1 MKITMEMI
9 QLTIDKRVIEVPVGT
24 TILEAATKLGI
35 RIPTLCHMK
44 LEDLNYEN
52 NPGACRI
59 CVVEVEGRRNLAPSC
74 KTTCTPGMVV
84 YTHTPRVINAR
95 RTVMELIL
103 SNHPG
108 ECLICSSNGHCDL
121 QETAKDLGIREI
133 RYKGEMSTFTIDRS
147 PSIVRNMNKCIMCR
161 RCETMCNNI
170 QTVGALTAVNRG
182 FNAAVSTAFERDIA
196 GSTCSYCGQC
206 VSVCPVNALSGRN
219 TQQPVLDAL
228 ADPDKIVIAQTA
240 PAVRTA
246 LGRDFGCEAG
256 TLVTGKMVS
265 ALRQLG
271 FDYVFDTDF
280 AADLTIMEEGTELLH
295 RLQAHQFNP
304 DSVKL
309 PLMTSCCPGWVSFV
323 EQHFPELRAHLSTA
337 KSPQQMFG
345 AIAKSYFAE
354 KLGVDRGRIVVVSV
368 MPCLAKKYEASRPE
382 FTTFGNPDVD
392 IAIYTRE
399 LARLIRSSNINFME
413 LPDSEFDSPLGASS
427 GAAVIF
433 GTTGGV
439 LEAACR
445 TAYEIYTR
453 KKFEKITFDSIRGL
467 DGVRSATIDFDGFPL
482 KVGVAHGLGNARK
495 LIEEVKAGNSSYH
508 VIEVMACP
516 GGCIGGGGQPFHKGR
531 MDVLRKRAKALYA
544 EDESKLIRKSHE
556 NPYIQKLYAEY
567 IGEPCGVRAH
577 QLLHTHYTDR
587 KEVVNMFT
595 NENQEN

>member
-1 MKITMEMI
+1 METI
-9 QLTIDKRVIEVPVGT
+9 QLIIDNKEVEVPRGT
-24 TILEAATKLGI
+24 TILDAAKSVGI
-35 RIPTLCHMK
+35 HIPTLCYMK
-44 LEDLNYEN
+44 LEDLHYEN

-59 CVVEVEGRRNLAPSC
+59 CVVEIEGRRNLAPSC
-74 KTTCTPGMVV
+74 KMECTEGMVV
-84 YTHTPRVINAR
+84 RTHTPRVMNAR

-103 SNHPG
+103 SNHPA
-108 ECLICSSNGHCDL
+108 ECLTCSSNGHCEL
-121 QETAKDLGIREI
+121 QKIAHDLGIREI

-161 RCETMCNNI
+161 RCETMCNTI

-182 FNAAVSTAFERDIA
+182 FNAAVSTAFERDMA

-228 ADPDKIVIAQTA
+228 ADPTKIVIAQTA

-246 LGRDFGCEAG
+246 LGRDFGYEPG

-295 RLQAHQFNP
+295 RLGSYLNG
-304 DSVKL
+304 DKEVKI

-323 EQHFPELRAHLSTA
+323 EQHFPELRDNLSTA

-354 KLGVDRGRIVVVSV
+354 KLGVDRKDLVVVSI

-382 FTTFGNPDVD
+382 FSVEGNPDVD
-392 IAIYTRE
+392 YSIYTRE
-399 LARLIRSSNINFME
+399 LARLIRYANIDFNE
-413 LPDSEFDSPLGASS
+413 LPDGEFDSPLGESTGAS
-427 GAAVIF
+427 VIF

-439 LEAACR
+439 IEAACR
-445 TAYEIYTR
+445 TAYELYT
-453 KKFEKITFDSIRGL
+453 KKNLDKVDFEELRGL
-467 DGVRSATIDFDGFPL
+467 EGIRSATIDFNGTPV
-482 KVGVAHGLGNARK
+482 KIGIAHGLGNARK
-495 LIEEVKAGNSSYH
+495 LIEEVKNGTSPYH
-508 VIEVMACP
+508 AIEVMACP
-516 GGCIGGGGQPFHKGR
+516 GGCIGGGGTTVPPRPYGGTSPACFRSLPGKTLTNR
-531 MDVLRKRAKALYA
+531 FARAMRIRISSNYTASIW
-544 EDESKLIRKSHE
+544 ESL
-556 NPYIQKLYAEY
+556 A
-567 IGEPCGVRAH
+567 
-577 QLLHTHYTDR
+577 DR
-587 KEVVNMFT
+587 KPINYCIPLHRS
-595 NENQEN
+595 

>member
-1 MKITMEMI
+1 METVR
-9 QLTIDKRVIEVPVGT
+9 LTIDKKIVEVLRGT
-24 TILEAATKLGI
+24 TILDAAKSVGI
-35 RIPTLCHMK
+35 RIPTLCYMK
-44 LEDLNYEN
+44 LEDLHYEN

-74 KTTCTPGMVV
+74 KTECTEGMIVR
-84 YTHTPRVINAR
+84 THTPRVMNAR

-103 SNHPG
+103 SNHPA
-108 ECLICSSNGHCDL
+108 ECLTCSSNGHCEL
-121 QETAKDLGIREI
+121 QNIAHDLGIRQI
-133 RYKGEMSTFTIDRS
+133 RYTGEQSTFSIDRS

-161 RCETMCNNI
+161 RCETMCNSI

-182 FNAAVSTAFERDIA
+182 FNAAVSTAFERDMA

-246 LGRDFGCEAG
+246 LGRDFGCEPG

-280 AADLTIMEEGTELLH
+280 AADLTIMEEGTELLQ
-295 RLQAHQFNP
+295 RLGAYLQGGR
-304 DSVKL
+304 DVKI

-323 EQHFPELRAHLSTA
+323 EQHYPELLDHLSTA

-354 KLGVDRGRIVVVSV
+354 KLGVDRKKLVVVSI

-382 FTTFGNPDVD
+382 FAVDGNPDVD
-392 IAIYTRE
+392 YSIYTRE
-399 LARLIRSSNINFME
+399 LARLIRYANINFNE
-413 LPDSEFDSPLGASS
+413 LPDSDFDHPLGEST
-427 GAAVIF
+427 GAGVIF

-439 LEAACR
+439 IEAACR
-445 TAYEIYTR
+445 TAYELFT
-453 KKFEKITFDSIRGL
+453 KKTSPKIDFEELRGL
-467 DGVRSATIDFDGFPL
+467 EGIRSASIDFDG
-482 KVGVAHGLGNARK
+482 VEVRIGIAHGLGNARK
-495 LIEEVKAGNSSYH
+495 LIEEVKNGTCVYH
-508 VIEVMACP
+508 AIEVMACP
-516 GGCIGGGGQPFHKGR
+516 GGCIGGGGQPFHRGT
-531 MDVLRKRAKALYA
+531 MEVLRKRAASLYQ
-544 EDESKLIRKSHE
+544 EDAGKTLRKSHE
-556 NPYIQKLYAEY
+556 NPSVRRLYDEY
-567 IGEPCGVRAH
+567 LGEPCGARAH
-577 QLLHTHYTDR
+577 ALLHTHYVDR
-587 KEVVNMFT
+587 KEVIGLYRT
-595 NENQEN
+595 NR